1 MSSLDL
7 FETEL
12 IKVIVHRFESP
23 INLYIEENQQ
33 IFKTILSLV
42 LDGCNSQSI
51 VLKLKYLRLNSS
63 KEKKSNKNRTL
74 K

>member
-23 INLYIEENQQ
+23 INLYIEENQR

-42 LDGCNSQSI
+42 LDSC
-51 VLKLKYLRLNSS
+51 KR
-63 KEKKSNKNRTL
+63 
-74 K
+74 